1 MCSRSFLAA
10 ANAGLAA
17 VLLLAGPTW
26 AAEAA
31 PAVTPAASSPNDGLP
46 SPPSAEEAQASL
58 FQRRTASELRAMG
71 EPFALLPHRPNW
83 LLPLSYHRRA
93 VASPLAPQALE
104 AQFQISFKFLVAR
117 PWFEGRVIPLFGYTG
132 RAWWQVYD
140 GRRSRPFREYDHEPE
155 LMLVMPGAGT
165 QVLGWQHRLTT
176 VALIHQSN
184 GRSVP
189 ESRSWNR
196 LSAELHADRG
206 QHTWAALKVW
216 RRFKESAKQ
225 QPSDSEGDD
234 NPDITRFMGDFEL
247 KLGHAKPGGNNFT
260 ATLRHSLRSNG
271 RGALQLDWSHPSGFS
286 PSLRRYVHVFSGY
299 GDSLIDYNTK
309 VQRIGVGIMLNDWF

>member
-1 MCSRSFLAA
+1 MAPVSAA
-10 ANAGLAA
+10 L
-17 VLLLAGPTW
+17 VLSLLLAGP
-26 AAEAA
+26 ARGVEA
-31 PAVTPAASSPNDGLP
+31 PAPAASAASSPDSGLP
-46 SPPSAEEAQASL
+46 PPAPADGAQGSL
-58 FQRRTASELRAMG
+58 FQRRTASELRAMS

-83 LLPLSYHRRA
+83 LLPLSYHRRS

-104 AQFQISFKFLVAR
+104 TQFQISFKFLVAP
-117 PWFEGRVIPLFGYTG
+117 PWFDGWLIPFFGYTG

-140 GRRSRPFREYDHEPE
+140 GDRSRPFREYNHEPE
-155 LMLVMPGAGT
+155 LMLAVPGVGT
-165 QVLGWQHRLTT
+165 RVLGWQHRLTT
-176 VALIHQSN
+176 VGLNHQSN

-196 LSAELHADRG
+196 LSTELYFDRA

-216 RRFKESAKQ
+216 RRFSESAKQ

-247 KLGHAKPGGNNFT
+247 KLGHSRPGGNSFT

-271 RGALQLDWSHPSGFS
+271 RGALQLDWSQPSGFS

-299 GDSLIDYNTK
+299 GDSLIDYNVK